1 MIASSHISIL
11 RHREGRRNGIVGVSE
26 ADGYIGSVFLFCC
39 FVFVFFGKKERGRS
53 GVERR
58 KEDKGRRMSYKRKGI
73 SRKRR
78 GDGKYE
84 TNVTGKI

>member
-1 MIASSHISIL
+1 MIASGHISIL

-39 FVFVFFGKKERGRS
+39 FVFVFLERRREG